1 MFISIVVV
9 ILVSLIIAYIMI
21 PPLLKKGE
29 KKTIFAFS
37 ILLFIGATL
46 NIAISLKINI
56 PSPLDFITFIF
67 TPIRK
72 MLLSFFQ

>member
-1 MFISIVVV
+1 MFISMIV
-9 ILVSLIIAYIMI
+9 ILVSLMIAYIMI

-37 ILLFIGATL
+37 ILLFIGAIL
-46 NIAISLKINI
+46 NIAIGLKINI

-72 MLLSFFQ
+72 MLLSFF

>member
-1 MFISIVVV
+1 MFISIVV
-9 ILVSLIIAYIMI
+9 ILISLIIAYIMI

-29 KKTIFAFS
+29 KKTLFAFS
-37 ILLFIGATL
+37 ILLFIGAIL
-46 NIAISLKINI
+46 NIANSLKINL

-72 MLLSFFQ
+72 MLLSFF

>member
-1 MFISIVVV
+1 MFISMIVT
-9 ILVSLIIAYIMI
+9 LVSLMIAYLMI

-37 ILLFIGATL
+37 ILLFIGAIL
-46 NIAISLKINI
+46 NIAIGLKINI

-72 MLLSFFQ
+72 MLLSFF

>member
-1 MFISIVVV
+1 MFISMIV
-9 ILVSLIIAYIMI
+9 ILVSLMITYIMI

-37 ILLFIGATL
+37 ILLFIGAIL
-46 NIAISLKINI
+46 NIAIGLKINI

-72 MLLSFFQ
+72 MLLSFF

>member
-1 MFISIVVV
+1 MFISMIV
-9 ILVSLIIAYIMI
+9 ILVSLMIAYIMI
-21 PPLLKKGE
+21 PTLLKKGE

-37 ILLFIGATL
+37 ILLFIGAIL
-46 NIAISLKINI
+46 NIAIGLKINI

-72 MLLSFFQ
+72 MLLSFF

>member
-1 MFISIVVV
+1 MFISIVV
-9 ILVSLIIAYIMI
+9 ILISLIIAYIMI

-46 NIAISLKINI
+46 NIAIGLKINI
-56 PSPLDFITFIF
+56 PSPFNFITFIF

-72 MLLSFFQ
+72 ILLSFFQ

>member
-1 MFISIVVV
+1 MFISMIV
-9 ILVSLIIAYIMI
+9 ILVSLIIAYITI

-37 ILLFIGATL
+37 ILLFIGAIL
-46 NIAISLKINI
+46 NIAIGLKINI

-72 MLLSFFQ
+72 MLLSFF

>member
-1 MFISIVVV
+1 MFISMIV
-9 ILVSLIIAYIMI
+9 ILVSLMIAYLMI

-37 ILLFIGATL
+37 ILLFIGAIL
-46 NIAISLKINI
+46 NIAIGLKINI

-72 MLLSFFQ
+72 MLLSFF

>member
-1 MFISIVVV
+1 MFISIVV
-9 ILVSLIIAYIMI
+9 ILISLIIAYIMI

-37 ILLFIGATL
+37 ILLFIGAIL
-46 NIAISLKINI
+46 NIAISLKINL

-72 MLLSFFQ
+72 MLLSFF

>member
-1 MFISIVVV
+1 MFISMIV
-9 ILVSLIIAYIMI
+9 ILVSLMIAYIMI

-37 ILLFIGATL
+37 VLLCIGAIL
-46 NIAISLKINI
+46 NIAIGLKINI

-72 MLLSFFQ
+72 MLLSFF